1 MDDLQKFYFV
11 NTCETAQELSKLIE
25 MFADKETGLIQGR
38 RRQFSAGKMASY
50 VQLVI
55 DGSAPANVLTREWGI
70 RQQAL
75 YIKYCLDNSI

>member
-11 NTCETAQELSKLIE
+11 NTCETAQELSKIIQ

-38 RRQFSAGKMASY
+38 RRQFSADKMASC
-50 VQLVI
+50 VPFVI
-55 DGSAPANVLTREWGI
+55 DGSIPANVLTREWGI